1 MSMQF
6 EFGDDDAIVSL
17 SGEFTF
23 TDHVAFKAISVRLF
37 ERQGQP
43 IIIDLARLEFID
55 SAGLGM
61 LLIVRDE
68 ADKAHRGLIL
78 RSPCGQVKRMF
89 DVTKFDTL
97 FTVEA

>member
-1 MSMQF
+1 MRF
-6 EFGDDDAIVSL
+6 EFDKDDTSVSI

-23 TDHVAFKAISVRLF
+23 TDHTAFKAIASRLF
-37 ERQGQP
+37 ERQGKP
-43 IIIDLARLEFID
+43 IVIDLAKLEFID

-61 LLIVRDE
+61 LLIVREE
-68 ADKAHRGLIL
+68 AEKAHRSLVL
-78 RSPCGQVKRMF
+78 RGPCGQVKRMF

>member
-1 MSMQF
+1 MRF
-6 EFGDDDAIVSL
+6 EFDEDGSRVSI

-23 TDHVAFKAISVRLF
+23 IDHPAFKAIATRLF
-37 ERQGQP
+37 EKQGEP
-43 IIIDLARLEFID
+43 IVIDLGRLEFID

-68 ADKAHRGLIL
+68 ADKAGRSLVLRG
-78 RSPCGQVKRMF
+78 PCGQVKRMF

>member
-1 MSMQF
+1 MRF
-6 EFGDDDAIVSL
+6 EFGNDDTTVSL

-23 TDHVAFKAISVRLF
+23 TDHVAFKAIASRLF
-37 ERQGQP
+37 ERQGKP
-43 IIIDLARLEFID
+43 IVIDIAKLEFID

-68 ADKAHRGLIL
+68 AEKAHRSLVL
-78 RSPCGQVKRMF
+78 RGPCGQVKRMF

>member
-1 MSMQF
+1 MKV
-6 EFGDDDAIVSL
+6 EFDDNGARVYI

-23 TDHVAFKAISVRLF
+23 TDHIAFKAIADRVF
-37 ERQGQP
+37 EGQGWP
-43 IIIDLARLEFID
+43 IVIDLSKLEFID

-68 ADKAHRGLIL
+68 ANKAKRSLVLRG
-78 RSPCGQVKRMF
+78 PHGQVKRMF
-89 DVTKFDTL
+89 AVTKFDTL